1 MFQLDSSTASLHF
14 LIPSLTLM
22 LFKGK
27 RRAVDCKRREHG
39 FVHKKQKNSF
49 CNLHPPTRAFKNV
62 RHKSELIPTLFTLP
76 LNCIPNPGNPGPS
89 GKAVRQYFPY
99 VSSESDLQRYK
110 AITFH
115 KHPSNDTRA
124 SSSLSNV
131 PSDSTRTK
139 VCDDLP
145 SKPHFS
151 SSSTSLRFIM
161 SLPFY
166 IKSIQPKKK
175 QKRIEN

>member
-1 MFQLDSSTASLHF
+1 MLQFLTQLMNKFPFFSLFSHF
-14 LIPSLTLM
+14 P
-22 LFKGK
+22 
-27 RRAVDCKRREHG
+27 V
-39 FVHKKQKNSF
+39 
-49 CNLHPPTRAFKNV
+49 
-62 RHKSELIPTLFTLP
+62 
-76 LNCIPNPGNPGPS
+76 LNKTGPS

-139 VCDDLP
+139 VSDQ
-145 SKPHFS
+145 H
-151 SSSTSLRFIM
+151 
-161 SLPFY
+161 
-166 IKSIQPKKK
+166 
-175 QKRIEN
+175 

>member
-1 MFQLDSSTASLHF
+1 MFLSSKL
-14 LIPSLTLM
+14 L
-22 LFKGK
+22 
-27 RRAVDCKRREHG
+27 
-39 FVHKKQKNSF
+39 SF
-49 CNLHPPTRAFKNV
+49 CLK
-62 RHKSELIPTLFTLP
+62 L
-76 LNCIPNPGNPGPS
+76 GPS

-139 VCDDLP
+139 VSH
-145 SKPHFS
+145 SKLFIFS
-151 SSSTSLRFIM
+151 IIAS
-161 SLPFY
+161 
-166 IKSIQPKKK
+166 
-175 QKRIEN
+175 

>member
-1 MFQLDSSTASLHF
+1 MSSRLVKLFSHKRNLSVFSLFVDECCWFSKVGVLASTHHST
-14 LIPSLTLM
+14 I
-22 LFKGK
+22 
-27 RRAVDCKRREHG
+27 
-39 FVHKKQKNSF
+39 
-49 CNLHPPTRAFKNV
+49 
-62 RHKSELIPTLFTLP
+62 IP
-76 LNCIPNPGNPGPS
+76 LNCIATFNQLTLKAFRYVLLLLVDVSRVHAGPS

-139 VCDDLP
+139 VGDAVVD
-145 SKPHFS
+145 
-151 SSSTSLRFIM
+151 STCI
-161 SLPFY
+161 
-166 IKSIQPKKK
+166 
-175 QKRIEN
+175 